1 MKKII
6 STLLTVTLVI
16 GMMLTLTSCGE
27 KQPET
32 PKGYE
37 LYENDYFSF
46 AYPEEW
52 ELQKGSVTIIYD
64 QSTGSNI
71 NIMYEEKTDEYD
83 NLDAQGFTEFIKE
96 SLAGTGG
103 SFSDV
108 YAQKYETVNAELNT
122 VTYIAKLY
130 GITYYQTALIVTTD
144 DRTYSIAVT
153 CQERDVMK
161 DTVQTILD
169 TFYVKDDRT
178 FFEKVSDTVKE
189 TFNKE

>member
-16 GMMLTLTSCGE
+16 GMMLTLTSCSV

-52 ELQKGSVTIIYD
+52 EIQKGSVTIIYD
-64 QSTGSNI
+64 QSTGTNI
-71 NIMYEEKTDEYD
+71 NMMYEEKTDEYD

-96 SLAGTGG
+96 SLAGTGATFN
-103 SFSDV
+103 SV
-108 YAQKYETVNAELNT
+108 YAQKYKTVNAELNT

-130 GITYYQTALIVTTD
+130 GITYYQTALLVTVD
-144 DRTYSIAVT
+144 DRTYSITVT
-153 CQERDVMK
+153 CQEKDVMQE
-161 DTVQTILD
+161 TVQVILD
-169 TFYVKDDRT
+169 TFYVQDDRT
-178 FFEKVSDTVKE
+178 FFEKVSDTIKE
-189 TFNKE
+189 KFNKE